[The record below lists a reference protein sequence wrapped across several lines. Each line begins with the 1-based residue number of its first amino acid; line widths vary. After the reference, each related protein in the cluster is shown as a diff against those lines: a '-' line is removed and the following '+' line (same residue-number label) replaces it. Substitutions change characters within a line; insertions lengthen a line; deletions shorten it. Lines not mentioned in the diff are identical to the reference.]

1 MIKFI
6 AIKPIALLKL
16 FVLLSFV
23 FSASGC
29 SFLGW
34 DEYFRDRSNDYRR
47 SEEIAAIQVPE
58 DLDADTV
65 GELYPVPRGGEVVSY
80 EIDSEFVVP
89 RPRSVAVNESVSE
102 VKIQKLGEDV
112 WILMSVPPSESWP
125 RIRSYLTRNGIPS
138 AKADA
143 SKGVIETG
151 LFKLSDDK
159 GQFQQFLISLSQ
171 GVQINTTEIEI
182 IQRSFPEDSVPEVF
196 PAWAEI
202 SEDTDRE
209 DWLRQGLA
217 GELASERISGTAS
230 LLGQEIGAASKVEL
244 MTPIQGLPFIEMR
257 MAYGRAWASVGYALD
272 KDGFSIVED
281 QLDGGYY
288 LSDYQ
293 KIEVRKKPS
302 IWRRMLFMGGSDK
315 SKVTSYRVNVD
326 QVGETVEIRVMNVD
340 GSEMSQR
347 ENYLALQRIRNNLA

>member
-1 MIKFI
+1 MIDTDSHLKI
-6 AIKPIALLKL
+6 SVLAL
-16 FVLLSFV
+16 FALSV
-23 FSASGC
+23 SGC

-47 SEEIAAIQVPE
+47 SEEIVTIQIPEELDQNAI
-58 DLDADTV
+58 

-112 WILMSVPPSESWP
+112 WILMSVPPSEAWP

-143 SKGVIETG
+143 SRGVIETG
-151 LFKLSDDK
+151 LFKLSDNNDI
-159 GQFQQFLISLSQ
+159 FQQFLISLSQ

-182 IQRSFPEDSVPEVF
+182 LQRSFPADAVPEPV
-196 PAWAEI
+196 PDWLEN
-202 SEDTDRE
+202 SEDLERE
-209 DWLRQGLA
+209 DWMRQGLA
-217 GELASERISGTAS
+217 GELASERITGTAS

-244 MTPIQGLPFIEMR
+244 ITPAQELPFIEMR
-257 MAYGRAWASVGYALD
+257 MAYGRAWASVGYALS
-272 KDGFSIVED
+272 KDGFTVVED
-281 QLDGGYY
+281 QLDSGYY
-288 LSDYQ
+288 SSDY
-293 KIEVRKKPS
+293 KKVTSNKKPS
-302 IWRRMLFMGGSDK
+302 IWRRMLFMGRKTQGTVK
-315 SKVTSYRVNVD
+315 SYRVDVD
-326 QVGETVEIRVMNVD
+326 QVGEVVEVRVINLD

-347 ENYLALQRIRNNLA
+347 ENYIVLQMIRNNLA

>member
-1 MIKFI
+1 MIDTLSRLKIF
-6 AIKPIALLKL
+6 LLA
-16 FVLLSFV
+16 V
-23 FSASGC
+23 FTLSASGC

-47 SEEIAAIQVPE
+47 SEEIATIQIPEELDQDAI
-58 DLDADTV
+58 

-89 RPRSVAVNESVSE
+89 RPRSVAVNESVNE

-112 WILMSVPPSESWP
+112 WILMSVPPSEAWP

-143 SKGVIETG
+143 SRGVIETG
-151 LFKLSDDK
+151 LFKLSDNNDV
-159 GQFQQFLISLSQ
+159 FQQFLISLSQ

-182 IQRSFPEDSVPEVF
+182 LQRSFPADAVPESFSEWAEVSEDSE
-196 PAWAEI
+196 
-202 SEDTDRE
+202 RE

-217 GELASERISGTAS
+217 GELASERITGTAS

-244 MTPIQGLPFIEMR
+244 MTPTESLPFIEMR
-257 MAYGRAWASVGYALD
+257 MTFDRAWASVGYALS
-272 KDGFSIVED
+272 KEGFTIVESRPD
-281 QLDGGYY
+281 SGYY
-288 LSDYQ
+288 TSDYQ
-293 KIEVRKKPS
+293 KVSDSKKPS
-302 IWRRMLFMGGSDK
+302 IWRRMLFMGGKNKEAVRSF
-315 SKVTSYRVNVD
+315 RVDLN
-326 QVGETVEIRVMNVD
+326 QVGNTIEIRVINLG

-347 ENYLALQRIRNNLA
+347 ENYLVLQMIRNNLA